1 MPKRSTQPPG
11 KPQQPGLSALLK
23 PYRGRIS
30 LLILFALA
38 GNTFNLW
45 IPKIIGEGIDSF
57 KQGSYN
63 QTSIIV
69 RFAVSALFILF
80 FSYLQSIIQT
90 YASEKVAKDLRQTLS
105 EKISQ
110 QSFSWVQTTGPSKLL
125 TNLTADIDSI
135 KLFVSTAVASIASSV
150 FIIIGASILLLTINW
165 RLALAVLIIIPIISI
180 TFFTVLKKV
189 RALFM
194 KSRGIIDS
202 LNKTISESI
211 LGAALIRVL
220 NSQQYE
226 FNKFIKPNSEARDT
240 GFTILRMFAVLIPVV
255 VFTANM
261 AGVIILGLGGHFVIA
276 GSMTLGD
283 FAAFNNY
290 LAILI
295 FPIFVIGFMS
305 NIIAQAGASYQR
317 IASVLQAPD
326 VPDTGTVEHTVKG
339 NIVIENINLSFGQKP
354 VLKDVSLQIKAGTH
368 TSITG
373 PTASGKTQ
381 LLNLVIG
388 LLKPDSGNIFLDNA
402 PLNNYRKEV
411 LHQQVGIVFQDSIV
425 FNMSMRE
432 NIAFNQRVSKEAMQK
447 AIATAELATFAASLP
462 QGLETI
468 VSERGTTLSGGQKQ
482 RLMLAR
488 ALAIEPKLLL
498 LDDFTARVDALTEQ
512 KILQNIKEN
521 YPGITVVSVTQK
533 ISSAENSA
541 EVILLMEGE
550 VIASGTHGELL
561 QTCPE
566 YIQIYQSQRST
577 GNYEL

>member
-1 MPKRSTQPPG
+1 MPERKKATGRP
-11 KPQQPGLSALLK
+11 KQPGLSALLK
-23 PYRGRIS
+23 PYRSRIS
-30 LLILFALA
+30 ILIIFALV
-38 GNTFNLW
+38 GNVFNLW
-45 IPKIIGEGIDSF
+45 IPKLIGEGIDDYNR
-57 KQGSYN
+57 GHYN
-63 QTSIIV
+63 QAGIII
-69 RFAVSALFILF
+69 RFAVSALLILL
-80 FSYLQSIIQT
+80 FSYLQSIVQT
-90 YASEKVAKDLRQTLS
+90 YASEKVAKDLRQTLAN
-105 EKISQ
+105 KISQ
-110 QSFSWVQTTGPSKLL
+110 QSFTWVQDTGPAKLL

-165 RLALAVLIIIPIISI
+165 KLALVVLAIIPIISF
-180 TFFTVLKKV
+180 TFFSVLKKV
-189 RALFM
+189 RSLFM
-194 KSRGIIDS
+194 KSRGIIDN

-226 FNKFIKPNSEARDT
+226 FDKFIRSNSEARDT

-261 AGVIILGLGGHFVIA
+261 AGVAILGLGGHFVITKT
-276 GSMTLGD
+276 MTLGD

-317 IASVLQAPD
+317 VSAVLQAPD
-326 VPDTGTVEHTVKG
+326 VVDAGRVEKTLQGDIIMNKVR
-339 NIVIENINLSFGQKP
+339 LSLGQKP
-354 VLKDVSLQIKAGTH
+354 VLKDITLHIKSGVH

-381 LLNLVIG
+381 LLNLIIG
-388 LLKPDSGNIFLDNA
+388 LLKPDGGNILLDDI
-402 PLNNYRKEV
+402 PLEDYRKEA

-425 FNMSMRE
+425 FNMSLRE
-432 NIAFNQRVSKEAMQK
+432 NIAFNQNVSAEAMQK
-447 AIATAELATFAASLP
+447 AIDTAELAAFAKSLP
-462 QGLETI
+462 QGLDTI
-468 VSERGTTLSGGQKQ
+468 VSERGMSLSGGQKQ

-488 ALAIEPKLLL
+488 ALAIAPRLLL

-512 KILQNIKEN
+512 KILQNIRSN

-533 ISSAENSA
+533 ISSAEQSA
-541 EVILLMEGE
+541 AVILLMEGE
-550 VIASGTHGELL
+550 VIASGTHAELL